1 MANAVTKLRSEPMT
15 KELVVELRY
24 AAGDYSL
31 FDKHMGNDA
40 ADIIE
45 RLEDELLAATI
56 RIDNDARTI
65 ESLTQERDAAIAE
78 SLEQARLLDIN
89 SEHGAALLSRADDMQ
104 ARIDVLMAG
113 FSKATDEL
121 FALSQD
127 DGKVERALDRANTEI
142 KRLHAELDAL
152 KNQEPYGFWWEAD
165 GTFNIGQEPSMSTKA
180 GPCSGWKITPLFLAP
195 GAQPVKTG
203 RAMVPKESS

>member
-1 MANAVTKLRSEPMT
+1 MT
-15 KELVVELRY
+15 KELVVELRF
-24 AAGDYSL
+24 AADDYSL
-31 FDKHMGNDA
+31 FDKSIGRDA
-40 ADIIE
+40 ADTIE
-45 RLEDELLAATI
+45 RLGNELLAATI

-89 SEHGAALLSRADDMQ
+89 SERGAALLSRADDMQ

-127 DGKVERALDRANTEI
+127 DGKVERALDRANAEI
-142 KRLHAELDAL
+142 ARLKDSLGE
-152 KNQEPYGFWWEAD
+152 
-165 GTFNIGQEPSMSTKA
+165 TK
-180 GPCSGWKITPLFLAP
+180 
-195 GAQPVKTG
+195 
-203 RAMVPKESS
+203 